1 MQDELARVA
10 VGLPVAS
17 LWPLTVPYLAESRW
31 RLVPPA
37 FLSGLYILAPE
48 IPSPPSLLLL
58 IAATSAPFALWSA
71 DEKGGEESDPKKNS
85 EEDALATYG
94 PVLAAF
100 LLGLAAVAL
109 FGFEQGRG
117 AVEEV
122 VESDSVALATTGLI
136 ATVFLGGS
144 VVAWILKP
152 FTHAL
157 EKTEATEKVRGL
169 AYAGRHI
176 GWFERAVLF
185 AFVIGG
191 EPEAAAVALA
201 AKSFARFPSLSEHH
215 RGFAEYFLIGS
226 LASLTIAVAAA
237 AATRAALGIGPF

>member
-1 MQDELARVA
+1 M
-10 VGLPVAS
+10 S
-17 LWPLTVPYLAESRW
+17 
-31 RLVPPA
+31 
-37 FLSGLYILAPE
+37 FLSALYILAPQ
-48 IPSPPSLLLL
+48 IPSLPSLLLL
-58 IAATSAPFALWSA
+58 IAATGVPFALWSA
-71 DEKGGEESDPKKNS
+71 DGEEGDPANDSD
-85 EEDALATYG
+85 EDTLATYG
-94 PVLAAF
+94 TLLAAL

-109 FGFEQGRG
+109 IGFKEGQE

-122 VESDSVALATTGLI
+122 VESDRVALAATGLI
-136 ATVFLGGS
+136 AAVFLGGS

-152 FTHAL
+152 FTRVL
-157 EKTEATEKVRGL
+157 KKSDGATKLQGL
-169 AYAGRHI
+169 AYAGRYI

-215 RGFAEYFLIGS
+215 KGFAEYFLIGS